1 MKDINENTFCEDK
14 LVEENNL
21 FLDLV
26 YSTADLTFLVSVAI
40 LPSKEELMIKVCIT
54 KTVRWNFVI
63 SSLSGK
69 EYVNEKM
76 SLTKGENIILKKHI
90 VEYDVSKNI
99 IITEITDEEGKL
111 ILYRVLV

>member
-1 MKDINENTFCEDK
+1 MKYINENIFSEDM
-14 LVEENNL
+14 LVGKNNL

-26 YSTADLTFLVSVAI
+26 CSTDDLVFLVSVAI
-40 LPSKEELMIKVCIT
+40 LPPKEELMIKVRIT
-54 KTVRWNFVI
+54 KTVKWNLVI

-76 SLTKGENIILKKHI
+76 SLAKGENIILKKHI
-90 VEYDVSKNI
+90 GEYDVPKNI
-99 IITEITDEEGKL
+99 IITDEEGKL